1 MGNAD
6 VDAIRALLA
15 RLDLSVEQLVDAP
28 TKQRPIPTFREYV
41 SRVADAVPSS
51 TLAVYGTYWRRVEE
65 VWGDRRLDEPT
76 PLEIAQLAEAMKDRV
91 VRRRNGRG
99 GRSAAE
105 HLVGALRCLYR
116 FAVTERIIAE
126 QDNPAARVAKPRR
139 LGTTRRAIPEA
150 RLAEINRTAATTG
163 NDPELDT
170 LLLRLHVE
178 TACRRGG
185 ALGLRR
191 GDLDVEQ
198 CLVLLREKG
207 GTVRWQPVS
216 PSLMKRLVAHAE
228 ERGSGPDGQVLRY
241 RSGRPITVRRY
252 DYLWSRLGRHLRWVA
267 TQQVTTHWLRYTTL
281 TWVERNYGYAVARAY
296 AGHTGKSDAGTTTTY
311 VRVDVEEVA
320 EALSGLTG
328 ERHPLV
334 QGGEVGT
341 RDWLCGDAAA

>member
-15 RLDLSVEQLVDAP
+15 RLDLNVDQLVDAP
-28 TKQRPIPTFREYV
+28 ADRHRMPTFREFIP
-41 SRVADAVPSS
+41 RVADAVPGS
-51 TLAVYGTYWRRVEE
+51 TLAVYGTYWRRVQD
-65 VWGDRRLDEPT
+65 VWGDRLVDEPT
-76 PLEIAQLAEAMKDRV
+76 PLEIAQLAETMKVHV
-91 VRRRNGRG
+91 VHRRNGRG

-105 HLVGALRCLYR
+105 HLIGALRCLYR

-185 ALGLRR
+185 TLGLHR

-198 CLVLLREKG
+198 CLVRLREKG
-207 GTVRWQPVS
+207 ETVRWQPVS
-216 PSLMKRLVAHAE
+216 PTLMERLVAHAE

-241 RSGRPITVRRY
+241 RSGRPITARRY

-281 TWVERNYGYAVARAY
+281 TWVERNYGYAIARAY

-311 VRVDVEEVA
+311 VRADVEEVA
-320 EALSGLTG
+320 AALSGLTG
-328 ERHPLV
+328 ERHPLA
-334 QGGEVGT
+334 QDGEVGS
-341 RDWLCGDAAA
+341 RERLQGEAAA